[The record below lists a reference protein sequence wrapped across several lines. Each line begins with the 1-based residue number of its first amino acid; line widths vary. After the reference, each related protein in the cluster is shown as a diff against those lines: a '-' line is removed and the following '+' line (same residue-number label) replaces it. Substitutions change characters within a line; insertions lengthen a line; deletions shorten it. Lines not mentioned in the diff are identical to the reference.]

1 MVASWVAAVGLV
13 AMVGAAK
20 APEEATH
27 ETNHGNSDLHS
38 MPAVG
43 LVAMVGAAL
52 HELAMP
58 PLTSP
63 KPPSA
68 GSTDV
73 VHCLTMPPPLIH
85 AEPPSAGSEDVVH
98 CLTMPLAVGLVAMV
112 GAAKAPEEATHETN
126 HGNSDLH
133 SMPAV
138 GLVAMVGAALHELAM
153 PPLTSPKPPSA
164 GSADVVHCLTMPPPL
179 IHAEPPSAGSEDV
192 VNCLTMPLAPI
203 CGQAETRTRTSSCA
217 R

>member
-1 MVASWVAAVGLV
+1 MPAVGLV

-38 MPAVG
+38 MP
-43 LVAMVGAAL
+43 
-52 HELAMP
+52 
-58 PLTSP
+58 
-63 KPPSA
+63 
-68 GSTDV
+68 
-73 VHCLTMPPPLIH
+73 
-85 AEPPSAGSEDVVH
+85 
-98 CLTMPLAVGLVAMV
+98 AVGLVAMV

-192 VNCLTMPLAPI
+192 VHCLTMPLAPI